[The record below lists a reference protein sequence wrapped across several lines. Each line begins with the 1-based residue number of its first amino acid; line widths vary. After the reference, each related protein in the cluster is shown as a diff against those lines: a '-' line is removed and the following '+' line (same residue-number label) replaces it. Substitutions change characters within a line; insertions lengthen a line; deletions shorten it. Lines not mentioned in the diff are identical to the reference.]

1 MRGAIVGT
9 VALVTVFAA
18 ASAPIPL
25 YATWQQQLGIS
36 ASDVSMTIVMYL
48 FGVLTVLFFAGSLSD
63 ASGRRPTV
71 GAALACGV
79 AGCLLFMGLS
89 NGPMLQLARFVQGVS
104 CALSMSATSAF
115 VIDCTSERHR
125 TFGMTI
131 ASTGYLIGLTVGS
144 LGIGFFATV
153 STAYWQVFAVFA
165 IIMLITMLALPF
177 TPETVHNRITLK
189 KAIKPMTHVPAHL
202 RGLLP
207 IVAGGY
213 ISTWSIGFFFQ
224 SLATPAS
231 VDYFAATDP
240 LIPSLVLAL
249 AMAPSALGG
258 PLSARIGTRPSMIFG
273 YSIMFCAA
281 AALEVCMLMG
291 VLCPLSADRGGVRH
305 HLGHDLV
312 LKPAHAHQ
320 RIHAAGERQ
329 RGNACKPQR
338 LCGVDRRLH
347 HPNRAHR
354 HIRPGNGVCHHRA
367 AGRHLDRAGMRGDVQ
382 ATPITASEKPFASGS
397 SGMPRRIPTHAAGL
411 AMTRRGHER

>member
-1 MRGAIVGT
+1 MGIDEQAASQPPGAMRGAIVGT

-25 YATWQQQLGIS
+25 YATWQQQLGLT

-48 FGVLTVLFFAGSLSD
+48 FGVLSVLFFAGSLSD

-79 AGCLLFMGLS
+79 AGCLLFIGLS
-89 NGPMLQLARFVQGVS
+89 SGPMLQFARFVQGVS

-153 STAYWQVFAVFA
+153 STAYWQVFAVMA
-165 IIMLITMLALPF
+165 VIMLATMLALPF
-177 TPETVHNRITLK
+177 TPETVHKRITWK
-189 KAIKPMTHVPAHL
+189 KAVKPMTHVPVHL
-202 RGLLP
+202 RKLLP

-213 ISTWSIGFFFQ
+213 ISTWSVGFFFQ
-224 SLATPAS
+224 SLSTPAS
-231 VDYFAATDP
+231 VDYFGATDP

-258 PLSARIGTRPSMIFG
+258 PVSARMGTRSSMIVG
-273 YSIMFCAA
+273 YIIMFGAIVALGVCMVLGLLVPYLV
-281 AALEVCMLMG
+281 LEVVFAVTTGMILSSSLHMLI
-291 VLCPLSADRGGVRH
+291 SASTPQENASVVTLANLTGYVGSTVVSTIQTG
-305 HLGHDLV
+305 LTATFDLATV
-312 LKPAHAHQ
+312 YAFIALLAAISIVPGCISMAKHQ
-320 RIHAAGERQ
+320 R
-329 RGNACKPQR
+329 
-338 LCGVDRRLH
+338 
-347 HPNRAHR
+347 
-354 HIRPGNGVCHHRA
+354 
-367 AGRHLDRAGMRGDVQ
+367 
-382 ATPITASEKPFASGS
+382 
-397 SGMPRRIPTHAAGL
+397 
-411 AMTRRGHER
+411 

>member
-25 YATWQQQLGIS
+25 YATWQQQLGLS

-48 FGVLTVLFFAGSLSD
+48 FGVLSVLFFAGSLSD

-79 AGCLLFMGLS
+79 AGCLLFIGLS
-89 NGPMLQLARFVQGVS
+89 SGPMLQFARFVQGVS

-153 STAYWQVFAVFA
+153 STAYWQVFAVMA
-165 IIMLITMLALPF
+165 VIMLATMLALPF
-177 TPETVHNRITLK
+177 TPETVHKRITWK
-189 KAIKPMTHVPAHL
+189 KAVKPMTHVPAHL
-202 RGLLP
+202 RKLLP

-213 ISTWSIGFFFQ
+213 ISTWSVGFFFQ
-224 SLATPAS
+224 SLSTPAS
-231 VDYFAATDP
+231 VDYFGATDP

-249 AMAPSALGG
+249 VMAPSALGG
-258 PLSARIGTRPSMIFG
+258 PVSARMGTRSSMIVG
-273 YSIMFCAA
+273 YIIMFGAIVALGVCMVLGLLVPYLV
-281 AALEVCMLMG
+281 LEVVFAVTTGMILSSNLHMLI
-291 VLCPLSADRGGVRH
+291 SASTPQENASVVTLANLTGYIGSTVISTIQTG
-305 HLGHDLV
+305 LTATFDLATV
-312 LKPAHAHQ
+312 YAFIALLAAISIVPGCISMAKHQ
-320 RIHAAGERQ
+320 R
-329 RGNACKPQR
+329 
-338 LCGVDRRLH
+338 
-347 HPNRAHR
+347 
-354 HIRPGNGVCHHRA
+354 
-367 AGRHLDRAGMRGDVQ
+367 
-382 ATPITASEKPFASGS
+382 
-397 SGMPRRIPTHAAGL
+397 
-411 AMTRRGHER
+411 

>member
-1 MRGAIVGT
+1 MGIDEQAASQPPGAMRGAIVGT

-25 YATWQQQLGIS
+25 YATWQQQLGLT

-48 FGVLTVLFFAGSLSD
+48 FGVLSVLFFAGSLSD

-79 AGCLLFMGLS
+79 AGCLLFIGLS
-89 NGPMLQLARFVQGVS
+89 SGPMLQFARFVQGVS

-153 STAYWQVFAVFA
+153 STAYWQVFDVMAV
-165 IIMLITMLALPF
+165 IMLATMLALPF
-177 TPETVHNRITLK
+177 TPETVHKRITWK
-189 KAIKPMTHVPAHL
+189 KAVKPMTHVPAHL
-202 RGLLP
+202 RKLLP

-213 ISTWSIGFFFQ
+213 ISTWSVGFFFQ
-224 SLATPAS
+224 SLSTPAS
-231 VDYFAATDP
+231 VDYFGATDP

-258 PLSARIGTRPSMIFG
+258 PVSARMGTRSSMIVG
-273 YSIMFCAA
+273 YIIMFGAIVALGVCMVLGLLVPYLV
-281 AALEVCMLMG
+281 LEVVFAVTTGMILSSSLHMLI
-291 VLCPLSADRGGVRH
+291 SASTPQENASVVTLANLTGYVGSTVVSTIQTG
-305 HLGHDLV
+305 LTATFDLATV
-312 LKPAHAHQ
+312 YAFIALLAAISIVPGCISMAKHQ
-320 RIHAAGERQ
+320 R
-329 RGNACKPQR
+329 
-338 LCGVDRRLH
+338 
-347 HPNRAHR
+347 
-354 HIRPGNGVCHHRA
+354 
-367 AGRHLDRAGMRGDVQ
+367 
-382 ATPITASEKPFASGS
+382 
-397 SGMPRRIPTHAAGL
+397 
-411 AMTRRGHER
+411 

>member
-1 MRGAIVGT
+1 MGIDDRATSQPPGAMRGAIVGT

-89 NGPMLQLARFVQGVS
+89 NGPMLQFARFVQGVS

-153 STAYWQVFAVFA
+153 STAYWQVFAVFGV
-165 IIMLITMLALPF
+165 IMLITMLALPF

-281 AALEVCMLMG
+281 AALEACMLLG
-291 VLCPLSADRGGVRH
+291 VLVPYLLIEVVFAITSGMILSSSLHMLISASTPQENASVVTLANLSGYVGSTVVSTIQTA
-305 HLGHDLV
+305 LTATFDLATV
-312 LKPAHAHQ
+312 YAIIALL
-320 RIHAAGERQ
+320 AAISIVPGCVAMFKQ
-329 RGNACKPQR
+329 RG
-338 LCGVDRRLH
+338 
-347 HPNRAHR
+347 
-354 HIRPGNGVCHHRA
+354 
-367 AGRHLDRAGMRGDVQ
+367 
-382 ATPITASEKPFASGS
+382 
-397 SGMPRRIPTHAAGL
+397 
-411 AMTRRGHER
+411 

>member
-25 YATWQQQLGIS
+25 YATWQQQLGLT

-48 FGVLTVLFFAGSLSD
+48 FGVLSVLFFAGSLSD

-79 AGCLLFMGLS
+79 AGCLLFIGLS
-89 NGPMLQLARFVQGVS
+89 SGPMLQFARFVQGVS

-153 STAYWQVFAVFA
+153 STAYWQVFAVMA
-165 IIMLITMLALPF
+165 VIMLATMLALPF
-177 TPETVHNRITLK
+177 TPETVHKRITWK
-189 KAIKPMTHVPAHL
+189 KAVKPMTHVPAHL
-202 RGLLP
+202 RKLLP

-213 ISTWSIGFFFQ
+213 ISTWSVGFFFQ
-224 SLATPAS
+224 SLSTPAS
-231 VDYFAATDP
+231 VDYFGATDP

-258 PLSARIGTRPSMIFG
+258 PVSARMGTRSSMIVG
-273 YSIMFCAA
+273 YIIMFGAIVALGVCMVLGLLVPYLM
-281 AALEVCMLMG
+281 LEVVFAVTTGMILSSSLHMLI
-291 VLCPLSADRGGVRH
+291 SASTPQENASVVTLANLTGYVGSTVVSTIQTG
-305 HLGHDLV
+305 LTATFDLATV
-312 LKPAHAHQ
+312 YAFIALLAAISIVPGCISMAKHQ
-320 RIHAAGERQ
+320 R
-329 RGNACKPQR
+329 
-338 LCGVDRRLH
+338 
-347 HPNRAHR
+347 
-354 HIRPGNGVCHHRA
+354 
-367 AGRHLDRAGMRGDVQ
+367 
-382 ATPITASEKPFASGS
+382 
-397 SGMPRRIPTHAAGL
+397 
-411 AMTRRGHER
+411 

>member
-25 YATWQQQLGIS
+25 YATWQQQLSLS

-48 FGVLTVLFFAGSLSD
+48 FGVLSVLFFAGSLSD

-79 AGCLLFMGLS
+79 AGCLLFIGLS
-89 NGPMLQLARFVQGVS
+89 SGPMLQFARFAQGVS

-153 STAYWQVFAVFA
+153 STAYWQVFAVMA
-165 IIMLITMLALPF
+165 VIMLATMLALPF
-177 TPETVHNRITLK
+177 TPETVHKRITWK
-189 KAIKPMTHVPAHL
+189 KAVKPMTHVPAHL
-202 RGLLP
+202 RKLLP

-213 ISTWSIGFFFQ
+213 ISTWSVGFFFQ
-224 SLATPAS
+224 SLSTPAS
-231 VDYFAATDP
+231 VDYFGATDP

-258 PLSARIGTRPSMIFG
+258 PVSARMGTRSSMIVG
-273 YSIMFCAA
+273 YIIMFGAIVALGVCMVLGLLVPYLV
-281 AALEVCMLMG
+281 LEVVFAVTTGMILSSSLHMLI
-291 VLCPLSADRGGVRH
+291 SASTPQENASVVTLANLTGYVGSTVVSTIQTG
-305 HLGHDLV
+305 LTATFDLATV
-312 LKPAHAHQ
+312 YAFIALLAAISIVPGCISMAKHQ
-320 RIHAAGERQ
+320 R
-329 RGNACKPQR
+329 
-338 LCGVDRRLH
+338 
-347 HPNRAHR
+347 
-354 HIRPGNGVCHHRA
+354 
-367 AGRHLDRAGMRGDVQ
+367 
-382 ATPITASEKPFASGS
+382 
-397 SGMPRRIPTHAAGL
+397 
-411 AMTRRGHER
+411 

>member
-1 MRGAIVGT
+1 MGIDDRATSQPPGAMRGAIVGT

-89 NGPMLQLARFVQGVS
+89 NGPMLQFARFVQGVS

-291 VLCPLSADRGGVRH
+291 VLVPYLLIEVVFAITSGMILSSSLHMLISASTPQENASVVTLANLSGYVGSTVISTIQTA
-305 HLGHDLV
+305 LTATFDLATVYAIIV
-312 LKPAHAHQ
+312 LL
-320 RIHAAGERQ
+320 AAISIAPGCVAMFKQ
-329 RGNACKPQR
+329 RG
-338 LCGVDRRLH
+338 
-347 HPNRAHR
+347 
-354 HIRPGNGVCHHRA
+354 
-367 AGRHLDRAGMRGDVQ
+367 
-382 ATPITASEKPFASGS
+382 
-397 SGMPRRIPTHAAGL
+397 
-411 AMTRRGHER
+411 

>member
-25 YATWQQQLGIS
+25 YATWQQQLGLS

-48 FGVLTVLFFAGSLSD
+48 FGVLSVLFFAGSLSD

-79 AGCLLFMGLS
+79 AGCLLFIGLS
-89 NGPMLQLARFVQGVS
+89 SGPMLQFARFVQGVS

-153 STAYWQVFAVFA
+153 STAYWQVFAVMA
-165 IIMLITMLALPF
+165 VIMLATMLALPF
-177 TPETVHNRITLK
+177 TPETVHKRITWK
-189 KAIKPMTHVPAHL
+189 KAVKPMTHVPVHL
-202 RGLLP
+202 RKLLP

-213 ISTWSIGFFFQ
+213 ISTWSVGFFFQ
-224 SLATPAS
+224 SLSTPAS
-231 VDYFAATDP
+231 VDYFGATDP

-258 PLSARIGTRPSMIFG
+258 PVSARMGTRSSMIVG
-273 YSIMFCAA
+273 YIIMFGAIVALGVCMVLGLLVPYLV
-281 AALEVCMLMG
+281 LEVVFAVTTGMILSSSLHMLI
-291 VLCPLSADRGGVRH
+291 SASTPQENASVVTLANLTGYIGSTVVSTIQTG
-305 HLGHDLV
+305 LTAIFDLATV
-312 LKPAHAHQ
+312 YAFIALLAAISIVPGCISMAKHQ
-320 RIHAAGERQ
+320 R
-329 RGNACKPQR
+329 
-338 LCGVDRRLH
+338 
-347 HPNRAHR
+347 
-354 HIRPGNGVCHHRA
+354 
-367 AGRHLDRAGMRGDVQ
+367 
-382 ATPITASEKPFASGS
+382 
-397 SGMPRRIPTHAAGL
+397 
-411 AMTRRGHER
+411 

>member
-25 YATWQQQLGIS
+25 YATWQQQLGLT

-48 FGVLTVLFFAGSLSD
+48 FGVLSVLFFAGSLSD

-79 AGCLLFMGLS
+79 AGCLLFIGLS
-89 NGPMLQLARFVQGVS
+89 SGPMLQFARFVQGVS

-153 STAYWQVFAVFA
+153 STAYWQVFAVMA
-165 IIMLITMLALPF
+165 VIMLATMLALPF
-177 TPETVHNRITLK
+177 TPETVHKRITWK
-189 KAIKPMTHVPAHL
+189 KAVKPMTHVPVHL
-202 RGLLP
+202 RKLLP

-213 ISTWSIGFFFQ
+213 ISTWSVGFFFQ
-224 SLATPAS
+224 SLSTPAS
-231 VDYFAATDP
+231 VDYFGATDP

-258 PLSARIGTRPSMIFG
+258 PVSARMGTRSSMIVG
-273 YSIMFCAA
+273 YIIMFGAIVALGVCMVLGLLVPYLV
-281 AALEVCMLMG
+281 LEVVFAVTTGMILSSSLHMLI
-291 VLCPLSADRGGVRH
+291 SASTPQENASVVTLANLTGYIGSTVVSTIQTG
-305 HLGHDLV
+305 LTATFDLATV
-312 LKPAHAHQ
+312 YASIALLAAISIVPGCISMAKHQ
-320 RIHAAGERQ
+320 R
-329 RGNACKPQR
+329 
-338 LCGVDRRLH
+338 
-347 HPNRAHR
+347 
-354 HIRPGNGVCHHRA
+354 
-367 AGRHLDRAGMRGDVQ
+367 
-382 ATPITASEKPFASGS
+382 
-397 SGMPRRIPTHAAGL
+397 
-411 AMTRRGHER
+411 

>member
-1 MRGAIVGT
+1 MGIDDRATSQPPGAMRGAIVGT

-25 YATWQQQLGIS
+25 YVTWQQQLGIS

-291 VLCPLSADRGGVRH
+291 VLVPYLLIEVVFA
-305 HLGHDLV
+305 
-312 LKPAHAHQ
+312 
-320 RIHAAGERQ
+320 
-329 RGNACKPQR
+329 
-338 LCGVDRRLH
+338 
-347 HPNRAHR
+347 
-354 HIRPGNGVCHHRA
+354 
-367 AGRHLDRAGMRGDVQ
+367 
-382 ATPITASEKPFASGS
+382 IT
-397 SGMPRRIPTHAAGL
+397 SGMILSSSLHMLISASTPQENASVVTLANLSGYVGSTVVSTIQTALTATFDLATVYAIIVLLAAISIAPGCVAMFKQRR
-411 AMTRRGHER
+411 

>member
-25 YATWQQQLGIS
+25 YATWQQQLGLS

-48 FGVLTVLFFAGSLSD
+48 FGVLSVLFFAGSLSD

-79 AGCLLFMGLS
+79 AGCLLFIGLS
-89 NGPMLQLARFVQGVS
+89 SGPMLQFARFVQGVS

-153 STAYWQVFAVFA
+153 STAYWQVFAVMA
-165 IIMLITMLALPF
+165 VIMLATMLTLPF
-177 TPETVHNRITLK
+177 TPETVHKRITWK
-189 KAIKPMTHVPAHL
+189 KAVKPMTHVPAHL
-202 RGLLP
+202 RKLLP

-213 ISTWSIGFFFQ
+213 ISTWSVGFFFQ
-224 SLATPAS
+224 SLSTPAS
-231 VDYFAATDP
+231 VDYFGATDP

-258 PLSARIGTRPSMIFG
+258 PVSARMGTRSSMIVG
-273 YSIMFCAA
+273 YIIMFGAIVALGVCMVLGLLVPYLM
-281 AALEVCMLMG
+281 LEVVFAATTGMILSSSLHMLI
-291 VLCPLSADRGGVRH
+291 SASTPQENASVVTLANLTGYVGSTVVSTIQTG
-305 HLGHDLV
+305 LTATFDLATV
-312 LKPAHAHQ
+312 YAFIALLAAISIVPGCISMAEHQ
-320 RIHAAGERQ
+320 R
-329 RGNACKPQR
+329 
-338 LCGVDRRLH
+338 
-347 HPNRAHR
+347 
-354 HIRPGNGVCHHRA
+354 
-367 AGRHLDRAGMRGDVQ
+367 
-382 ATPITASEKPFASGS
+382 
-397 SGMPRRIPTHAAGL
+397 
-411 AMTRRGHER
+411 

>member
-1 MRGAIVGT
+1 MGIDDRATSQPPGAMRGAIVGT

-89 NGPMLQLARFVQGVS
+89 NGPMLQFARFVQGVS

-131 ASTGYLIGLTVGS
+131 ASTGYLLGLTVGS

-153 STAYWQVFAVFA
+153 STAYWQVFAVFGV
-165 IIMLITMLALPF
+165 IMLITMLALPF

-281 AALEVCMLMG
+281 AALEACMLLG
-291 VLCPLSADRGGVRH
+291 VLVPYLLIEVVFAITSGMILSSSLHMLISASTPQENASVVTLANLSGYVGSTVVSTIQTA
-305 HLGHDLV
+305 LTATFDLATVYAIIV
-312 LKPAHAHQ
+312 LL
-320 RIHAAGERQ
+320 AAISIVPGCVAMFEQ
-329 RGNACKPQR
+329 RG
-338 LCGVDRRLH
+338 
-347 HPNRAHR
+347 
-354 HIRPGNGVCHHRA
+354 
-367 AGRHLDRAGMRGDVQ
+367 
-382 ATPITASEKPFASGS
+382 
-397 SGMPRRIPTHAAGL
+397 
-411 AMTRRGHER
+411 

>member
-25 YATWQQQLGIS
+25 YATWQQQLGLS

-48 FGVLTVLFFAGSLSD
+48 FGVLSVLFFAGSLSD

-79 AGCLLFMGLS
+79 AGCLLFIGLS
-89 NGPMLQLARFVQGVS
+89 SGPMLQFARFVQGVS

-153 STAYWQVFAVFA
+153 STAYWQVFAVMA
-165 IIMLITMLALPF
+165 VIMLATMLALPF
-177 TPETVHNRITLK
+177 TPETVHKRITWK
-189 KAIKPMTHVPAHL
+189 KAVKPMTHVPAHL
-202 RGLLP
+202 RKLLP

-213 ISTWSIGFFFQ
+213 ISTWSVGFFFQ
-224 SLATPAS
+224 SLSTPAS
-231 VDYFAATDP
+231 VDYFGATDP

-258 PLSARIGTRPSMIFG
+258 PVSARMGTRSSMIVG
-273 YSIMFCAA
+273 YIIMFGAIVALGVCMVLGLLVPYLV
-281 AALEVCMLMG
+281 LEVVFAVATGMILSSSLHMLI
-291 VLCPLSADRGGVRH
+291 SASTPQENASVVTLANLTGYVGSTVVSTIQTG
-305 HLGHDLV
+305 LTATFDLATV
-312 LKPAHAHQ
+312 YAFIALLAAISIVPGCISMAEHQ
-320 RIHAAGERQ
+320 R
-329 RGNACKPQR
+329 
-338 LCGVDRRLH
+338 
-347 HPNRAHR
+347 
-354 HIRPGNGVCHHRA
+354 
-367 AGRHLDRAGMRGDVQ
+367 
-382 ATPITASEKPFASGS
+382 
-397 SGMPRRIPTHAAGL
+397 
-411 AMTRRGHER
+411 

>member
-25 YATWQQQLGIS
+25 YATWQQQLGLS

-48 FGVLTVLFFAGSLSD
+48 FGVLSVLFFAGSLSD

-79 AGCLLFMGLS
+79 AGCLLFIGLS
-89 NGPMLQLARFVQGVS
+89 SGPMLQFARFVQGVS

-153 STAYWQVFAVFA
+153 STAYWQVFAVMA
-165 IIMLITMLALPF
+165 VIMLATMLALPF
-177 TPETVHNRITLK
+177 APETVHKRITWK
-189 KAIKPMTHVPAHL
+189 KAVKPMTHVPAHL
-202 RGLLP
+202 RKLLP

-213 ISTWSIGFFFQ
+213 ISTWSVGFFFQ
-224 SLATPAS
+224 SLSTPAS
-231 VDYFAATDP
+231 VDYFGATDP

-258 PLSARIGTRPSMIFG
+258 PVSARMGTRSSMIVG
-273 YSIMFCAA
+273 YIIMFGAIVALGVCMVLGLLVPYLM
-281 AALEVCMLMG
+281 LEVVFAVTTGMILSSSLHMLI
-291 VLCPLSADRGGVRH
+291 SASTPQENASVVTLANLTGYVGSTVVSTIQTG
-305 HLGHDLV
+305 LTATFDLATV
-312 LKPAHAHQ
+312 YAFIALLAAISIVPGCISMAEHQ
-320 RIHAAGERQ
+320 R
-329 RGNACKPQR
+329 
-338 LCGVDRRLH
+338 
-347 HPNRAHR
+347 
-354 HIRPGNGVCHHRA
+354 
-367 AGRHLDRAGMRGDVQ
+367 
-382 ATPITASEKPFASGS
+382 
-397 SGMPRRIPTHAAGL
+397 
-411 AMTRRGHER
+411 

>member
-25 YATWQQQLGIS
+25 YATWQQQLGLC

-48 FGVLTVLFFAGSLSD
+48 FGVLSVLFFAGSLSD

-79 AGCLLFMGLS
+79 AGCLLFIGLS
-89 NGPMLQLARFVQGVS
+89 SGPMLQFARFVQGVS

-153 STAYWQVFAVFA
+153 STAYWQVFAVMA
-165 IIMLITMLALPF
+165 VIMLATMLALPF
-177 TPETVHNRITLK
+177 TPETVHKRITWK
-189 KAIKPMTHVPAHL
+189 KAVKPMTHVPVHL
-202 RGLLP
+202 RKLLP

-213 ISTWSIGFFFQ
+213 ISTWSVGFFFQ
-224 SLATPAS
+224 SLSTPAS
-231 VDYFAATDP
+231 VDYFGATDP

-258 PLSARIGTRPSMIFG
+258 PVSARMGTRSSMIVG
-273 YSIMFCAA
+273 YIIMFGAIVALGVCMVLGLLVPYLV
-281 AALEVCMLMG
+281 LEVVFAVTTGMILSSSLHMLI
-291 VLCPLSADRGGVRH
+291 SASTPQENASVVTLANLTGYIGSTVVSTIQTG
-305 HLGHDLV
+305 LTATFDLATV
-312 LKPAHAHQ
+312 YAFIALLAAISIVPGCISMAKHQ
-320 RIHAAGERQ
+320 R
-329 RGNACKPQR
+329 
-338 LCGVDRRLH
+338 
-347 HPNRAHR
+347 
-354 HIRPGNGVCHHRA
+354 
-367 AGRHLDRAGMRGDVQ
+367 
-382 ATPITASEKPFASGS
+382 
-397 SGMPRRIPTHAAGL
+397 
-411 AMTRRGHER
+411 

>member
-25 YATWQQQLGIS
+25 YATWQQQLGLS

-48 FGVLTVLFFAGSLSD
+48 FGVLSVLFFAGSLSD

-79 AGCLLFMGLS
+79 AGCLLFIGLS
-89 NGPMLQLARFVQGVS
+89 SGPMLQFARFVQGVS

-153 STAYWQVFAVFA
+153 STAYWQVFAVMA
-165 IIMLITMLALPF
+165 VIMLATMLALPF
-177 TPETVHNRITLK
+177 TPETVHKRITWK
-189 KAIKPMTHVPAHL
+189 KAVKPMTHVPAHL
-202 RGLLP
+202 RKLLP

-213 ISTWSIGFFFQ
+213 ISTWSVGFFFQ
-224 SLATPAS
+224 SLSTPAS
-231 VDYFAATDP
+231 VDYFGATDP

-258 PLSARIGTRPSMIFG
+258 PVSAHMGTRSSMIVG
-273 YSIMFCAA
+273 YIIMFGAIVALGVCMVLGLLAPYLV
-281 AALEVCMLMG
+281 LEVVFAVATGMILSSSLHMLI
-291 VLCPLSADRGGVRH
+291 SASTPQENASVVTLANLTGYVGSTVVSTIQTG
-305 HLGHDLV
+305 LTATFDLATV
-312 LKPAHAHQ
+312 YAFIALLAAISIVPGCISMAEHQ
-320 RIHAAGERQ
+320 R
-329 RGNACKPQR
+329 
-338 LCGVDRRLH
+338 
-347 HPNRAHR
+347 
-354 HIRPGNGVCHHRA
+354 
-367 AGRHLDRAGMRGDVQ
+367 
-382 ATPITASEKPFASGS
+382 
-397 SGMPRRIPTHAAGL
+397 
-411 AMTRRGHER
+411 

>member
-25 YATWQQQLGIS
+25 YATWQQQLGLS

-48 FGVLTVLFFAGSLSD
+48 FGVLSVLFFAGSLSD

-79 AGCLLFMGLS
+79 AGCLLFIGLS
-89 NGPMLQLARFVQGVS
+89 SGPMLQFARFVQGVS

-153 STAYWQVFAVFA
+153 STAYWQVFAVMA
-165 IIMLITMLALPF
+165 VIMLATMLVLPF
-177 TPETVHNRITLK
+177 TPETVHKRITWK
-189 KAIKPMTHVPAHL
+189 KAVKPMTHVPAHL
-202 RGLLP
+202 RKLLP

-213 ISTWSIGFFFQ
+213 ISTWSVGFFFQ
-224 SLATPAS
+224 SLSTPAS
-231 VDYFAATDP
+231 VDYFGATDP

-258 PLSARIGTRPSMIFG
+258 PVSARMGTRSSMIVG
-273 YSIMFCAA
+273 YIIMFGAIVALGVCMVLGLLVPYLM
-281 AALEVCMLMG
+281 LEVVFAVTTGMILSSSLHMLI
-291 VLCPLSADRGGVRH
+291 SASTPQENASVVTLANLTGYVGSTVVSTIQTG
-305 HLGHDLV
+305 LTATFDLATV
-312 LKPAHAHQ
+312 YAFIALLAAISIVPGCISMAKHQ
-320 RIHAAGERQ
+320 R
-329 RGNACKPQR
+329 
-338 LCGVDRRLH
+338 
-347 HPNRAHR
+347 
-354 HIRPGNGVCHHRA
+354 
-367 AGRHLDRAGMRGDVQ
+367 
-382 ATPITASEKPFASGS
+382 
-397 SGMPRRIPTHAAGL
+397 
-411 AMTRRGHER
+411 

>member
-1 MRGAIVGT
+1 MGIDDRATSQPPGAMRGAIVGT

-89 NGPMLQLARFVQGVS
+89 NGPMLQFARFVQGVS

-165 IIMLITMLALPF
+165 VIMLITMFALPF

-273 YSIMFCAA
+273 YIIMFCAA
-281 AALEVCMLMG
+281 AALEACMLLG
-291 VLCPLSADRGGVRH
+291 VLVPYLLIEVVFAITSGMILSSSLHMLISASTPQENASVVTLANLTGYVGSTVVSTIQTA
-305 HLGHDLV
+305 LTATFDLATVYAIIV
-312 LKPAHAHQ
+312 LL
-320 RIHAAGERQ
+320 AAISIVPGCVAMFKQ
-329 RGNACKPQR
+329 RG
-338 LCGVDRRLH
+338 
-347 HPNRAHR
+347 
-354 HIRPGNGVCHHRA
+354 
-367 AGRHLDRAGMRGDVQ
+367 
-382 ATPITASEKPFASGS
+382 
-397 SGMPRRIPTHAAGL
+397 
-411 AMTRRGHER
+411 

>member
-89 NGPMLQLARFVQGVS
+89 NGPMLQFARFVQGVS
-104 CALSMSATSAF
+104 CALSMSAASAF

-291 VLCPLSADRGGVRH
+291 VLVPYLLIEVVFA
-305 HLGHDLV
+305 
-312 LKPAHAHQ
+312 
-320 RIHAAGERQ
+320 
-329 RGNACKPQR
+329 
-338 LCGVDRRLH
+338 
-347 HPNRAHR
+347 
-354 HIRPGNGVCHHRA
+354 
-367 AGRHLDRAGMRGDVQ
+367 
-382 ATPITASEKPFASGS
+382 IT
-397 SGMPRRIPTHAAGL
+397 SGMILSSSLHMLISASTPQENASVVTLANLSGYVGSTVVSTIQTALTATFDLATVYAIIALLAAISIVPGCVAMFKQRR
-411 AMTRRGHER
+411 

>member
-25 YATWQQQLGIS
+25 YATWQQQLGLS

-48 FGVLTVLFFAGSLSD
+48 FGVLSVLFFAGSLSD

-79 AGCLLFMGLS
+79 AGCLLFIGLS
-89 NGPMLQLARFVQGVS
+89 SGPMLQFARFVQGVS

-153 STAYWQVFAVFA
+153 STAYWQVFAVMA
-165 IIMLITMLALPF
+165 VIMLVTMLALPF
-177 TPETVHNRITLK
+177 TPETVHKRITWK
-189 KAIKPMTHVPAHL
+189 KAVKPMTHVPAHL
-202 RGLLP
+202 RKLLP

-213 ISTWSIGFFFQ
+213 ISTWSVGFFFQ
-224 SLATPAS
+224 SLSTPAS
-231 VDYFAATDP
+231 VDYFGATDP

-258 PLSARIGTRPSMIFG
+258 PVSARMGTRSSMIVG
-273 YSIMFCAA
+273 YIIMFGAIVALGVCMVLGLLIPYLM
-281 AALEVCMLMG
+281 LEVVFAVTTGMILSSSLHMLI
-291 VLCPLSADRGGVRH
+291 SASTPQENASVVTLANLTGYVGSTVVSTIQTG
-305 HLGHDLV
+305 LTATFDLATV
-312 LKPAHAHQ
+312 YAFIALLAAISIVPGCISMAKHQ
-320 RIHAAGERQ
+320 R
-329 RGNACKPQR
+329 
-338 LCGVDRRLH
+338 
-347 HPNRAHR
+347 
-354 HIRPGNGVCHHRA
+354 
-367 AGRHLDRAGMRGDVQ
+367 
-382 ATPITASEKPFASGS
+382 
-397 SGMPRRIPTHAAGL
+397 
-411 AMTRRGHER
+411 

>member
-25 YATWQQQLGIS
+25 YATWQQQLGLT

-48 FGVLTVLFFAGSLSD
+48 FGVLSVLFFAGSLSD

-79 AGCLLFMGLS
+79 AGCLLFIGLS
-89 NGPMLQLARFVQGVS
+89 SGPMLQFARFVQGVS

-153 STAYWQVFAVFA
+153 STAYWQVFAVMA
-165 IIMLITMLALPF
+165 VIMLATMLALPF
-177 TPETVHNRITLK
+177 TPETVHKRITWK
-189 KAIKPMTHVPAHL
+189 KAVKPMTHVPVHL
-202 RGLLP
+202 RKLLP

-213 ISTWSIGFFFQ
+213 ISTWSVGFFFQ
-224 SLATPAS
+224 SLSTPAS
-231 VDYFAATDP
+231 ADYFGATDP

-258 PLSARIGTRPSMIFG
+258 PVSARMGTRSSMIVG
-273 YSIMFCAA
+273 YIIMFGAIVALGVCMVLGLLVPYLV
-281 AALEVCMLMG
+281 LEVVFAVTTGMILSSSLHMLI
-291 VLCPLSADRGGVRH
+291 SASTPQENASVVTLANLTGYIGSTVVSTIQTG
-305 HLGHDLV
+305 LTATFDLATV
-312 LKPAHAHQ
+312 YAFIALLAAISIVPGCISMAKHQ
-320 RIHAAGERQ
+320 R
-329 RGNACKPQR
+329 
-338 LCGVDRRLH
+338 
-347 HPNRAHR
+347 
-354 HIRPGNGVCHHRA
+354 
-367 AGRHLDRAGMRGDVQ
+367 
-382 ATPITASEKPFASGS
+382 
-397 SGMPRRIPTHAAGL
+397 
-411 AMTRRGHER
+411 

>member
-25 YATWQQQLGIS
+25 YATWQQQLGLS

-48 FGVLTVLFFAGSLSD
+48 FGVLSVLFFAGSLSD

-79 AGCLLFMGLS
+79 AGCLLFIGLS
-89 NGPMLQLARFVQGVS
+89 SGPMLQFARFVQGVS

-153 STAYWQVFAVFA
+153 STAYWQVFAVMA
-165 IIMLITMLALPF
+165 VIMLATMLALPF
-177 TPETVHNRITLK
+177 TPETVHKRITWK
-189 KAIKPMTHVPAHL
+189 KAVKPMTHVPAHL
-202 RGLLP
+202 RKLLP

-213 ISTWSIGFFFQ
+213 ISTWSVGFFFQ
-224 SLATPAS
+224 SLSTPAS
-231 VDYFAATDP
+231 VDYFGATDP

-258 PLSARIGTRPSMIFG
+258 PVSARMGTRSSMIVG
-273 YSIMFCAA
+273 YIIMFGAIVALGVCMVLGLLIPYLM
-281 AALEVCMLMG
+281 LEVVFAVATGMILSSSLHMLI
-291 VLCPLSADRGGVRH
+291 SASTPQENASVVTLANLTGYVGSTVVSTIQTG
-305 HLGHDLV
+305 LTATFDLATV
-312 LKPAHAHQ
+312 YAFIALLAAISIVPGCISMAEHQ
-320 RIHAAGERQ
+320 R
-329 RGNACKPQR
+329 
-338 LCGVDRRLH
+338 
-347 HPNRAHR
+347 
-354 HIRPGNGVCHHRA
+354 
-367 AGRHLDRAGMRGDVQ
+367 
-382 ATPITASEKPFASGS
+382 
-397 SGMPRRIPTHAAGL
+397 
-411 AMTRRGHER
+411 

>member
-25 YATWQQQLGIS
+25 YATWQQQLGLS

-48 FGVLTVLFFAGSLSD
+48 FGVLSVLFFAGSLSD

-79 AGCLLFMGLS
+79 AGCLLFIGLS
-89 NGPMLQLARFVQGVS
+89 SGPMLQFARFVQGVS

-153 STAYWQVFAVFA
+153 STAYWQVFAVMA
-165 IIMLITMLALPF
+165 VIMLATMLALPF
-177 TPETVHNRITLK
+177 TPETVHKRITWK
-189 KAIKPMTHVPAHL
+189 KAVKPMTHVPAHL
-202 RGLLP
+202 RKLLP

-213 ISTWSIGFFFQ
+213 ISTWSVGFFFQ
-224 SLATPAS
+224 SLSTPAS
-231 VDYFAATDP
+231 VDYFGATDP

-258 PLSARIGTRPSMIFG
+258 PVSARMGTRSSMIVG
-273 YSIMFCAA
+273 YIIMFGAIVALGVCMVLGLLVPYLV
-281 AALEVCMLMG
+281 LEVVFAVTTGMILSSNLHMLI
-291 VLCPLSADRGGVRH
+291 SASTPQENASVVTLANLTGYIGSTVISTIQTG
-305 HLGHDLV
+305 LTATFDLATV
-312 LKPAHAHQ
+312 YAFIALLAAISIVPGCISMAKHQ
-320 RIHAAGERQ
+320 R
-329 RGNACKPQR
+329 
-338 LCGVDRRLH
+338 
-347 HPNRAHR
+347 
-354 HIRPGNGVCHHRA
+354 
-367 AGRHLDRAGMRGDVQ
+367 
-382 ATPITASEKPFASGS
+382 
-397 SGMPRRIPTHAAGL
+397 
-411 AMTRRGHER
+411 

>member
-25 YATWQQQLGIS
+25 YATWQQQLGLS

-48 FGVLTVLFFAGSLSD
+48 FGVLSVLFFAGSLSD

-79 AGCLLFMGLS
+79 AGCLLFIGLS
-89 NGPMLQLARFVQGVS
+89 SGPMLQFARFVQGVS

-153 STAYWQVFAVFA
+153 STAYWQVFAVMA
-165 IIMLITMLALPF
+165 VIMLATMLALPF
-177 TPETVHNRITLK
+177 TPETVHKRITWK
-189 KAIKPMTHVPAHL
+189 KAVKPMTHVPAHL
-202 RGLLP
+202 RKLLP

-213 ISTWSIGFFFQ
+213 ISTWSVGFFFQ
-224 SLATPAS
+224 SLSTPAS
-231 VDYFAATDP
+231 VDYFGATDP

-258 PLSARIGTRPSMIFG
+258 PVSARMGTRSSMIVG
-273 YSIMFCAA
+273 YIIMFGAIVALGVCMVLGLLVPYLV
-281 AALEVCMLMG
+281 LEVVFAVTTGMILSSNLHMLI
-291 VLCPLSADRGGVRH
+291 SASTPQENASVVTLANLTGYIGSTVISTIQTG
-305 HLGHDLV
+305 LTTTFDLATV
-312 LKPAHAHQ
+312 YAFIALLAAISIVPGCISMAKHQ
-320 RIHAAGERQ
+320 R
-329 RGNACKPQR
+329 
-338 LCGVDRRLH
+338 
-347 HPNRAHR
+347 
-354 HIRPGNGVCHHRA
+354 
-367 AGRHLDRAGMRGDVQ
+367 
-382 ATPITASEKPFASGS
+382 
-397 SGMPRRIPTHAAGL
+397 
-411 AMTRRGHER
+411 

>member
-1 MRGAIVGT
+1 MGIDDRATSQPPGAMRGAIVGT

-89 NGPMLQLARFVQGVS
+89 NGPMLQFARFVQGVS

-153 STAYWQVFAVFA
+153 STAYWQVFAVFGV
-165 IIMLITMLALPF
+165 IMLITMLALPF

-281 AALEVCMLMG
+281 AALEACMLLG
-291 VLCPLSADRGGVRH
+291 VLVPYLLIEVVFA
-305 HLGHDLV
+305 
-312 LKPAHAHQ
+312 
-320 RIHAAGERQ
+320 
-329 RGNACKPQR
+329 
-338 LCGVDRRLH
+338 
-347 HPNRAHR
+347 
-354 HIRPGNGVCHHRA
+354 
-367 AGRHLDRAGMRGDVQ
+367 
-382 ATPITASEKPFASGS
+382 IT
-397 SGMPRRIPTHAAGL
+397 SGMILSSSLHMLISASTPQENASVVTLANLSGYVGSTVVSTIQTALTATFDLATVYAIIVLLAAISIVPGCVAMFKQRR
-411 AMTRRGHER
+411 

>member
-1 MRGAIVGT
+1 MGIDEQATSQPPGAMRGAIVGT

-25 YATWQQQLGIS
+25 YATWQQQLGLS

-48 FGVLTVLFFAGSLSD
+48 FGVLSVLFFAGSLSD

-79 AGCLLFMGLS
+79 AGCLLFIGLS
-89 NGPMLQLARFVQGVS
+89 SGPMLQFARFVQGVS

-153 STAYWQVFAVFA
+153 STAYWQVFAVMA
-165 IIMLITMLALPF
+165 VIMLATMLALPF
-177 TPETVHNRITLK
+177 TPETVHKRITWK
-189 KAIKPMTHVPAHL
+189 KAVKPMTHVPAHL
-202 RGLLP
+202 RKLLP

-213 ISTWSIGFFFQ
+213 ISTWSVGFFFQ
-224 SLATPAS
+224 SLSTPAS
-231 VDYFAATDP
+231 VDYFGATDP

-258 PLSARIGTRPSMIFG
+258 PVSARMGTRSSMIVG
-273 YSIMFCAA
+273 YIIMFGAIVALGVCMVLGLLVPYLM
-281 AALEVCMLMG
+281 LEVVFAVTTGMILSSSLHMLI
-291 VLCPLSADRGGVRH
+291 SASTPQENASVVTLANLTGYVGSTVVSTIQTG
-305 HLGHDLV
+305 LTATFDLATV
-312 LKPAHAHQ
+312 YAFIALLAAISIVPGCISMAEHQ
-320 RIHAAGERQ
+320 R
-329 RGNACKPQR
+329 
-338 LCGVDRRLH
+338 
-347 HPNRAHR
+347 
-354 HIRPGNGVCHHRA
+354 
-367 AGRHLDRAGMRGDVQ
+367 
-382 ATPITASEKPFASGS
+382 
-397 SGMPRRIPTHAAGL
+397 
-411 AMTRRGHER
+411 

>member
-25 YATWQQQLGIS
+25 YATWQQQLGLS

-48 FGVLTVLFFAGSLSD
+48 FGVLSVLFFAGSLSD

-79 AGCLLFMGLS
+79 AGCLLFIGLS
-89 NGPMLQLARFVQGVS
+89 SGPMLQFARFVQGVS

-115 VIDCTSERHR
+115 VIDCASERHR

-153 STAYWQVFAVFA
+153 STAYWQVFAVMA
-165 IIMLITMLALPF
+165 VIMLATMLALPF
-177 TPETVHNRITLK
+177 TPETVHKRITWK
-189 KAIKPMTHVPAHL
+189 KAVKPMTHVPAHL
-202 RGLLP
+202 RKLLP

-213 ISTWSIGFFFQ
+213 ISTWSVGFFFQ
-224 SLATPAS
+224 SLSTPAS
-231 VDYFAATDP
+231 VDYFGATDP

-258 PLSARIGTRPSMIFG
+258 PVSARMGTRSSMIVG
-273 YSIMFCAA
+273 YIIMFGAIVALGVCMVLGLLVPYLV
-281 AALEVCMLMG
+281 LEVVFAVTTGMILSSSLHMLI
-291 VLCPLSADRGGVRH
+291 SASTPQENASVVTLANLTGYIGSTVVSTIQTG
-305 HLGHDLV
+305 LTATFDLATV
-312 LKPAHAHQ
+312 YAFIALLAAISIVPGCISMAKHQ
-320 RIHAAGERQ
+320 R
-329 RGNACKPQR
+329 
-338 LCGVDRRLH
+338 
-347 HPNRAHR
+347 
-354 HIRPGNGVCHHRA
+354 
-367 AGRHLDRAGMRGDVQ
+367 
-382 ATPITASEKPFASGS
+382 
-397 SGMPRRIPTHAAGL
+397 
-411 AMTRRGHER
+411 

>member
-1 MRGAIVGT
+1 MGIDEQATSQPPGAMRGAIVGT

-25 YATWQQQLGIS
+25 YATWQQQLGLS

-48 FGVLTVLFFAGSLSD
+48 FGVLSVLFFAGSLSD

-79 AGCLLFMGLS
+79 AGCLLFIGLS
-89 NGPMLQLARFVQGVS
+89 SGPMLQFARFVQGVS

-153 STAYWQVFAVFA
+153 STAYWQVFAVMA
-165 IIMLITMLALPF
+165 VIMLAAMLALPF
-177 TPETVHNRITLK
+177 TPETVHKRITWK
-189 KAIKPMTHVPAHL
+189 KAVKPMTHVPAHL
-202 RGLLP
+202 RKLLP

-213 ISTWSIGFFFQ
+213 ISTWSVGFFFQ
-224 SLATPAS
+224 SLSTPAS
-231 VDYFAATDP
+231 VDYFGATDP

-258 PLSARIGTRPSMIFG
+258 PVSARMGTRSSMIVG
-273 YSIMFCAA
+273 YIIMFGAIVALGVCMVLGLLVPYLV
-281 AALEVCMLMG
+281 LEVVFAVATGMILSSSLHMLI
-291 VLCPLSADRGGVRH
+291 SASTPQENASVVTLANLTGYVGSTVVSTIQTG
-305 HLGHDLV
+305 LTATFDLATV
-312 LKPAHAHQ
+312 YAFIALLAAISIVPGCISMAEHQ
-320 RIHAAGERQ
+320 R
-329 RGNACKPQR
+329 
-338 LCGVDRRLH
+338 
-347 HPNRAHR
+347 
-354 HIRPGNGVCHHRA
+354 
-367 AGRHLDRAGMRGDVQ
+367 
-382 ATPITASEKPFASGS
+382 
-397 SGMPRRIPTHAAGL
+397 
-411 AMTRRGHER
+411 

>member
-9 VALVTVFAA
+9 VALITVFAA

-25 YATWQQQLGIS
+25 YATWQQQLGLS

-48 FGVLTVLFFAGSLSD
+48 FGVLSVLFFAGSLSD
-63 ASGRRPTV
+63 ASGRKPTV

-79 AGCLLFMGLS
+79 AGCLLFIGLS
-89 NGPMLQLARFVQGVS
+89 SSPMLQFARFVQGVS

-153 STAYWQVFAVFA
+153 STAYWQVFAVMA
-165 IIMLITMLALPF
+165 AIMLATMLALPF
-177 TPETVHNRITLK
+177 TPETVRNRITWK
-189 KAIKPMTHVPAHL
+189 KAVKPMTHVPAHL
-202 RGLLP
+202 RKLLP

-224 SLATPAS
+224 SLSTPAS
-231 VDYFAATDP
+231 VDYFGATDP

-258 PLSARIGTRPSMIFG
+258 PVSARMGTRSSMIVG
-273 YSIMFCAA
+273 YIIMFGAIVALGVCMVLGLLVPYLV
-281 AALEVCMLMG
+281 LEVVFAVTTGMILSSSLHMLI
-291 VLCPLSADRGGVRH
+291 SASTPQENASVVTLANLTGYVGSTVVSTIQTG
-305 HLGHDLV
+305 LTATFDLATV
-312 LKPAHAHQ
+312 YAFIALLAAISIVPGCISTAKHQ
-320 RIHAAGERQ
+320 R
-329 RGNACKPQR
+329 
-338 LCGVDRRLH
+338 
-347 HPNRAHR
+347 
-354 HIRPGNGVCHHRA
+354 
-367 AGRHLDRAGMRGDVQ
+367 
-382 ATPITASEKPFASGS
+382 
-397 SGMPRRIPTHAAGL
+397 
-411 AMTRRGHER
+411 

>member
-1 MRGAIVGT
+1 MGIDEQATSQPPGAMRGAIVGT

-25 YATWQQQLGIS
+25 YATWQQQLGLS

-48 FGVLTVLFFAGSLSD
+48 FGVLSVLFFAGSLSD

-79 AGCLLFMGLS
+79 AGCLLFIGLS
-89 NGPMLQLARFVQGVS
+89 SGPMLQFARFVQGVS

-153 STAYWQVFAVFA
+153 STAYWQVFAVMA
-165 IIMLITMLALPF
+165 VIMLATMLALPF
-177 TPETVHNRITLK
+177 APETVHKRITWK
-189 KAIKPMTHVPAHL
+189 KAVKPMTHVPAHL
-202 RGLLP
+202 RKLLP

-213 ISTWSIGFFFQ
+213 ISTWSVGFFFQ
-224 SLATPAS
+224 SLSTPAS
-231 VDYFAATDP
+231 VDYFGATDP

-258 PLSARIGTRPSMIFG
+258 PVSARMGTRSSMIVG
-273 YSIMFCAA
+273 YIIMFGAIVALGVCMVLGLLVPYLV
-281 AALEVCMLMG
+281 LEVVFAVATGMILSSSLHMLI
-291 VLCPLSADRGGVRH
+291 SASTPQENASVVTLANLTGYVGSTVVSTIQTG
-305 HLGHDLV
+305 LTATFDLATV
-312 LKPAHAHQ
+312 YAFIALLAAISIVPGCISMAKHQ
-320 RIHAAGERQ
+320 R
-329 RGNACKPQR
+329 
-338 LCGVDRRLH
+338 
-347 HPNRAHR
+347 
-354 HIRPGNGVCHHRA
+354 
-367 AGRHLDRAGMRGDVQ
+367 
-382 ATPITASEKPFASGS
+382 
-397 SGMPRRIPTHAAGL
+397 
-411 AMTRRGHER
+411 

>member
-1 MRGAIVGT
+1 MGIDEQATSQPPGAMRGAIVGT

-25 YATWQQQLGIS
+25 YATWQQQLGLS

-48 FGVLTVLFFAGSLSD
+48 FGVLSVLFFAGSLSD

-79 AGCLLFMGLS
+79 AGCLLFIGLS
-89 NGPMLQLARFVQGVS
+89 SGPMLQFARFVQGVS

-153 STAYWQVFAVFA
+153 STAYWQVFAVMA
-165 IIMLITMLALPF
+165 VIMLATMLALPF
-177 TPETVHNRITLK
+177 TPETVHNRITWK
-189 KAIKPMTHVPAHL
+189 KAVKPMVHVPAHL
-202 RGLLP
+202 RKLLP

-213 ISTWSIGFFFQ
+213 ISTWSVGFFFQ
-224 SLATPAS
+224 SLSTPAS
-231 VDYFAATDP
+231 VDYFGATDP

-258 PLSARIGTRPSMIFG
+258 PVSARMGTRSSMIVG
-273 YSIMFCAA
+273 YIIMFGAIVALGVCMVLGLLVPYLV
-281 AALEVCMLMG
+281 LEVVFAVTTGMILSSSLHMLI
-291 VLCPLSADRGGVRH
+291 SASTPQENASVVTLANLTGYVGSTVVSTIQTG
-305 HLGHDLV
+305 LTATFDLATV
-312 LKPAHAHQ
+312 YAFIALLAAISIVPGCISMAKHQ
-320 RIHAAGERQ
+320 R
-329 RGNACKPQR
+329 
-338 LCGVDRRLH
+338 
-347 HPNRAHR
+347 
-354 HIRPGNGVCHHRA
+354 
-367 AGRHLDRAGMRGDVQ
+367 
-382 ATPITASEKPFASGS
+382 
-397 SGMPRRIPTHAAGL
+397 
-411 AMTRRGHER
+411 

>member
-25 YATWQQQLGIS
+25 YATWQQQLGLT

-48 FGVLTVLFFAGSLSD
+48 FGVLSVLFFAGSLSD

-79 AGCLLFMGLS
+79 AGCLLFIGLS
-89 NGPMLQLARFVQGVS
+89 SGPMLQFARFVQGVS

-153 STAYWQVFAVFA
+153 STAYWQVFAVMA
-165 IIMLITMLALPF
+165 VIMLATMFALPF
-177 TPETVHNRITLK
+177 MPETVHKRITWK
-189 KAIKPMTHVPAHL
+189 KAVKPMTHVPAHL
-202 RGLLP
+202 RKLLP

-213 ISTWSIGFFFQ
+213 ISTWSVGFFFQ
-224 SLATPAS
+224 SLSTPAS
-231 VDYFAATDP
+231 VDYFGATDP

-258 PLSARIGTRPSMIFG
+258 PVSARMGTRSSMIVG
-273 YSIMFCAA
+273 YIIMFGAIVALGVCMVLGLLVPYLM
-281 AALEVCMLMG
+281 LEVVFAVTTGMILSSSLHMLI
-291 VLCPLSADRGGVRH
+291 SASTPQENASVVTLANLTGYVGSTVVSTIQTG
-305 HLGHDLV
+305 LTATFDLATV
-312 LKPAHAHQ
+312 YAFIALLAAISIVPGCISMAKHQ
-320 RIHAAGERQ
+320 R
-329 RGNACKPQR
+329 
-338 LCGVDRRLH
+338 
-347 HPNRAHR
+347 
-354 HIRPGNGVCHHRA
+354 
-367 AGRHLDRAGMRGDVQ
+367 
-382 ATPITASEKPFASGS
+382 
-397 SGMPRRIPTHAAGL
+397 
-411 AMTRRGHER
+411 

>member
-1 MRGAIVGT
+1 MGIDDRATSQPPGAMRGAIVGT

-89 NGPMLQLARFVQGVS
+89 NGPMLQFARFVQGVS

-291 VLCPLSADRGGVRH
+291 VLAPYLLIEVVFA
-305 HLGHDLV
+305 
-312 LKPAHAHQ
+312 
-320 RIHAAGERQ
+320 
-329 RGNACKPQR
+329 
-338 LCGVDRRLH
+338 
-347 HPNRAHR
+347 
-354 HIRPGNGVCHHRA
+354 
-367 AGRHLDRAGMRGDVQ
+367 
-382 ATPITASEKPFASGS
+382 IT
-397 SGMPRRIPTHAAGL
+397 SGMILSSSLHMLISASTPQENASVVTLANLSGYVGSTVVSTIQTALTATFDLATVYAIIALLAAISIVPGCVAMFKQRR
-411 AMTRRGHER
+411 

>member
-1 MRGAIVGT
+1 MGIDEQATSQPPGAMRGAIVGT

-25 YATWQQQLGIS
+25 YATWQQQLGLT

-48 FGVLTVLFFAGSLSD
+48 FGVLSVLFFAGSLSD

-79 AGCLLFMGLS
+79 AGCLLFIGLS
-89 NGPMLQLARFVQGVS
+89 SGPMLQFARFVQGVS

-153 STAYWQVFAVFA
+153 STAYWQVFAVMA
-165 IIMLITMLALPF
+165 VIMLATMLVLPF
-177 TPETVHNRITLK
+177 TPETVHKRITWK
-189 KAIKPMTHVPAHL
+189 KAVKPMTHVPAHL
-202 RGLLP
+202 RKLLP

-213 ISTWSIGFFFQ
+213 ISTWSVGFFFQ
-224 SLATPAS
+224 SLSTPAS
-231 VDYFAATDP
+231 VDYFGATDP

-258 PLSARIGTRPSMIFG
+258 PVSARMGTRSSMIVG
-273 YSIMFCAA
+273 YIIMFGAIVALGVCMVLGLLVPYLM
-281 AALEVCMLMG
+281 LEVVFAVTTGMILSSSLHMLI
-291 VLCPLSADRGGVRH
+291 SASTPQENASVVTLANLTGYVGSTVVSTVQTG
-305 HLGHDLV
+305 LTATFDLATV
-312 LKPAHAHQ
+312 YAFIALLAAISIVPGCISMAKHQ
-320 RIHAAGERQ
+320 R
-329 RGNACKPQR
+329 
-338 LCGVDRRLH
+338 
-347 HPNRAHR
+347 
-354 HIRPGNGVCHHRA
+354 
-367 AGRHLDRAGMRGDVQ
+367 
-382 ATPITASEKPFASGS
+382 
-397 SGMPRRIPTHAAGL
+397 
-411 AMTRRGHER
+411 